1 MRLRFKLSPK
11 AIISIT
17 LLIAAVML
25 VSSYIELNQSKKEI
39 FQLLYEHS
47 STLLESVIQ
56 SSKNTLNS
64 SYEIED
70 LIADRLL
77 DNARMIKRLDAEK
90 TLSKNE
96 LIQIANENSLYRIN
110 IFDSRGNRILSN
122 RIPEPGHTHGE
133 ENVNRFEEL
142 EPILNGEVDEI
153 IIGLKTAEFVEEER
167 FAVAVARS
175 NNKGAIVVNMDAKEF
190 LEFRKKIGIG
200 VILQQMSK
208 HHGIEYIILQDS
220 IGVIAA
226 SEKIDTV
233 EAINDSDFLIP
244 ALSSDSVFARTTN
257 HIGHELYEVTKRFSL
272 DDEIIGIY
280 RLGVS
285 LEDIRNVEDRMLR
298 RLIIISLILAA
309 ISIIVLSI
317 IFTTQNLKS
326 VSNEYEKF
334 KTLTSSVLENMSEAV
349 IVLDK
354 ENNITLFN
362 KSAEELFKV
371 NSNDVLNYKINSIA
385 EGSLGFLENN
395 GSVDIVPAFEKEIK
409 LFGES
414 KYLSFSTSQ
423 LDEPDTSQVKFTVV
437 IKDLTDTKRLE
448 DEAKKN
454 EKLSAMGELA
464 SGVAHEIR
472 NPINAI
478 GMIAQRLNKEFI
490 PTSSQTEYNDITNLL
505 RTEVNRVNKI
515 ITQFLNY
522 AKPIEINLKP
532 VELKPYFEE
541 IYRLFEDQAKQKAIK
556 FILQKD
562 DSSIIKFD
570 PDLIKQTLLNII
582 QNAFD
587 AVNNGGEVIV
597 QYFKAN
603 KDFIIQVSDNGI
615 GITPD
620 QQKRIFD
627 LYFTTKKDGN
637 GLGLSI
643 SQKIIS
649 QHNGSISVSSKVN
662 TGTTIKIILP
672 ILWKITQY

>member
-1 MRLRFKLSPK
+1 M
-11 AIISIT
+11 
-17 LLIAAVML
+17 LIAAVML

-70 LIADRLL
+70 LVADRLL

-96 LIQIANENSLYRIN
+96 LIQIANENNLYRIN
-110 IFDSRGNRILSN
+110 IFNSKGDRILSN
-122 RIPEPGHTHGE
+122 RVPEPEHIHGE
-133 ENVNRFEEL
+133 ETINRFEEL
-142 EPILNGEVDEI
+142 RPILNNEVDEL
-153 IIGLKTAEFVEEER
+153 IIGLKTAEFAEEER

-200 VILQQMSK
+200 VILQQMTK
-208 HHGIEYIILQDS
+208 HHGIEYIILQDT
-220 IGVIAA
+220 IGILAA

-233 EAINDSDFLIP
+233 ESIIYSDFLIP
-244 ALSSDSVFARTTN
+244 ALSSDSVFSRITLHA
-257 HIGHELYEVTKRFSL
+257 GHEVYEVAKRFSF
-272 DDEIIGIY
+272 DNEFIGLY
-280 RLGVS
+280 RVGVS
-285 LEDIRNVEDRMLR
+285 LEDIKNVEDRMLR

-309 ISIIVLSI
+309 ILIIVLSI
-317 IFTTQNLKS
+317 IFTTQNLKTI
-326 VSNEYEKF
+326 SNEYEKF

-349 IVLDK
+349 FVLDN
-354 ENNITLFN
+354 ENRITLFN
-362 KSAEELFKV
+362 KSAEELFRV
-371 NSNDVLNYKINSIA
+371 NSVEVLNNKISSIA
-385 EGSLGFLENN
+385 EGCLTFLENN
-395 GSVDIVPAFEKEIK
+395 ASADITPSFEKEIK
-409 LFGES
+409 LLGES
-414 KYLSFSTSQ
+414 KYFSFSISP
-423 LDEPDTSQVKFTVV
+423 LDDPDTNQIKFTVV

-490 PTSSQTEYNDITNLL
+490 PTSSQTEYNDITRLL
-505 RTEVNRVNKI
+505 RTEVSRVNKI

-522 AKPIEINLKP
+522 AKPNELNLKL

-541 IYRLFEDQAKQKAIK
+541 VYHLFEDQAKQKAIK

-562 DSSIIKFD
+562 DSLNIKFD
-570 PDLIKQTLLNII
+570 PDLIKQTLLNIV

-597 QYFKAN
+597 QYYKSK
-603 KDFIIQVSDNGI
+603 KDLIIQVSDNGV
-615 GITPD
+615 GISPD
-620 QQKRIFD
+620 QQQKIFD
-627 LYFTTKKDGN
+627 LYYTTKKDGN

-643 SQKIIS
+643 SQKIIA
-649 QHNGSISVSSKVN
+649 QHNGSISVSSIVN
-662 TGTTIKIILP
+662 NGTTIKIILP
-672 ILWKITQY
+672 IQ

>member
-1 MRLRFKLSPK
+1 MRLRFKLSPI

-17 LLIAAVML
+17 LIIAVVML

-96 LIQIANENSLYRIN
+96 LIRIAAENNLYRIN
-110 IFDSRGNRILSN
+110 IFDSKGNRILSN
-122 RIPEPGHTHGE
+122 RIPEPGHIHGE
-133 ENVNRFEEL
+133 ETINRFKEL
-142 EPILNGEVDEI
+142 EPVLNGEVDEL
-153 IIGLKTAEFVEEER
+153 IIGLKTAEFAEEER

-257 HIGHELYEVTKRFSL
+257 HIGHEVYEVTKRFSL

-317 IFTTQNLKS
+317 IFTTQNLK
-326 VSNEYEKF
+326 
-334 KTLTSSVLENMSEAV
+334 
-349 IVLDK
+349 
-354 ENNITLFN
+354 
-362 KSAEELFKV
+362 
-371 NSNDVLNYKINSIA
+371 
-385 EGSLGFLENN
+385 
-395 GSVDIVPAFEKEIK
+395 VDIK
-409 LFGES
+409 
-414 KYLSFSTSQ
+414 
-423 LDEPDTSQVKFTVV
+423 
-437 IKDLTDTKRLE
+437 
-448 DEAKKN
+448 
-454 EKLSAMGELA
+454 
-464 SGVAHEIR
+464 
-472 NPINAI
+472 
-478 GMIAQRLNKEFI
+478 
-490 PTSSQTEYNDITNLL
+490 
-505 RTEVNRVNKI
+505 
-515 ITQFLNY
+515 
-522 AKPIEINLKP
+522 
-532 VELKPYFEE
+532 
-541 IYRLFEDQAKQKAIK
+541 
-556 FILQKD
+556 
-562 DSSIIKFD
+562 
-570 PDLIKQTLLNII
+570 
-582 QNAFD
+582 
-587 AVNNGGEVIV
+587 
-597 QYFKAN
+597 
-603 KDFIIQVSDNGI
+603 
-615 GITPD
+615 
-620 QQKRIFD
+620 
-627 LYFTTKKDGN
+627 
-637 GLGLSI
+637 
-643 SQKIIS
+643 
-649 QHNGSISVSSKVN
+649 
-662 TGTTIKIILP
+662 
-672 ILWKITQY
+672 

>member
-1 MRLRFKLSPK
+1 
-11 AIISIT
+11 
-17 LLIAAVML
+17 ML

-39 FQLLYEHS
+39 FQLLYDHS
-47 STLLESVIQ
+47 STLIESIIQ

-70 LIADRLL
+70 LVADRLL
-77 DNARMIKRLDAEK
+77 DNARMIKRLDAVK
-90 TLSKNE
+90 SLSKDE
-96 LIQIANENSLYRIN
+96 LIRIATENSLYRIN
-110 IFDSRGNRILSN
+110 LFDSKGNRVLTN
-122 RIPEPGHTHGE
+122 RVPEPGHIHGE
-133 ENVNRFEEL
+133 ENINRFEEL
-142 EPILNGEVDEI
+142 ESVLIGEVDEL
-153 IIGLKTAEFVEEER
+153 IIGLKNAEFSDEER

-175 NNKGAIVVNMDAKEF
+175 NRKGAIVVNMDAQDF

-208 HHGIEYIILQDS
+208 HHGIEYIILQDTVG
-220 IGVIAA
+220 ILAA

-233 EAINDSDFLIP
+233 EAINDSEFLIP
-244 ALSSDSVFARTTN
+244 ALLSDSVFSRTTN
-257 HIGHELYEVTKRFSL
+257 HIGHEVYEVTKRFL
-272 DDEIIGIY
+272 IDDETMGLY

-317 IFTTQNLKS
+317 IFTTQNLKTI
-326 VSNEYEKF
+326 SNEYEKF
-334 KTLTSSVLENMSEAV
+334 KSLTSSVLGNMSEAV
-349 IVLDK
+349 IVLDID
-354 ENNITLFN
+354 NRITLFN

-371 NSNDVLNYKINSIA
+371 NSDTVLKNKISSIA
-385 EGSLGFLENN
+385 SGALGFLENKGSFDIAAGFENEINLN
-395 GSVDIVPAFEKEIK
+395 GE
-409 LFGES
+409 L
-414 KYLSFSTSQ
+414 KYLSFSISQ
-423 LDEPDTSQVKFTVV
+423 LDDPDTNQTKLTVV

-478 GMIAQRLNKEFI
+478 GMIAQRLNKEFTT
-490 PTSSQTEYNDITNLL
+490 TSNQTEYSDITQLL
-505 RTEVNRVNKI
+505 KSEVNRINKI
-515 ITQFLNY
+515 ITQFLSY
-522 AKPIEINLKP
+522 AKPIDLNLKT
-532 VELKPYFEE
+532 VELKSYFEE
-541 IYRLFEDQAKQKAIK
+541 IYHLFEDQAKQKSIK

-562 DSSIIKFD
+562 DLINIKID
-570 PDLIKQTLLNII
+570 PDLIKQSLMNII

-587 AVNNGGEVIV
+587 AVDNGGEVIV
-597 QYFKAN
+597 KYFRVKN
-603 KDFIIQVSDNGI
+603 DLNIQITDNGV
-615 GITPD
+615 GISTE
-620 QQKRIFD
+620 QQNKIFD

-662 TGTTIKIILP
+662 NGTTFKIILP
-672 ILWKITQY
+672 IQ

>member
-1 MRLRFKLSPK
+1 MRLPFKLSPK

-25 VSSYIELNQSKKEI
+25 ISSYVELNQSKKEI

-70 LIADRLL
+70 LIANRLL
-77 DNARMIKRLDAEK
+77 DNAKMIKRLDAVK
-90 TLSKNE
+90 SLNKDE
-96 LIQIANENSLYRIN
+96 LISIAKENDLYRIN
-110 IFDSRGNRILSN
+110 IFDSKGNRVLSN
-122 RIPEPGHTHGE
+122 RIPEPGHIHGE
-133 ENVNRFEEL
+133 ENINRYEEL
-142 EPILNGEVDEI
+142 SPILNGEVDEL
-153 IIGLKTAEFVEEER
+153 IIGLKSAEFTDEER

-175 NNKGAIVVNMDAKEF
+175 NNKGAIVVNINAENF

-208 HHGIEYIILQDS
+208 HHGIEYILLQDS
-220 IGVIAA
+220 IGVLAA
-226 SEKIDTV
+226 SEKIDSV
-233 EAINDSDFLIP
+233 ESIISSGFLQTALNNDS
-244 ALSSDSVFARTTN
+244 VYARVTFN
-257 HIGHELYEVTKRFSL
+257 SGQEVYEVTKRFLL
-272 DDEIIGIY
+272 DDDLVGLY

-317 IFTTQNLKS
+317 IFTTQNLKTIS
-326 VSNEYEKF
+326 DEYKNF
-334 KTLTSSVLENMSEAV
+334 KSLTASVLENMSEAV
-349 IVLDK
+349 IVLDDK
-354 ENNITLFN
+354 NNITLFN
-362 KSAEELFKV
+362 KSAE
-371 NSNDVLNYKINSIA
+371 
-385 EGSLGFLENN
+385 
-395 GSVDIVPAFEKEIK
+395 K
-409 LFGES
+409 LFGLKTENVLQRNIS
-414 KYLSFSTSQ
+414 SIFNGVLDFLQTEILTNSLQSFEREITLNGEQKYFSFSISR
-423 LDEPDTSQVKFTVV
+423 LEDPDSKKIKSILV

-478 GMIAQRLNKEFI
+478 GMIAQRLNKEFS
-490 PTSSQTEYNDITNLL
+490 PKENSDEYFDITHLL
-505 RTEVNRVNKI
+505 KTEVNRINKI

-522 AKPIEINLKP
+522 AKPLEISLKQIEINSYLK
-532 VELKPYFEE
+532 E
-541 IYRLFEDQAKQKAIK
+541 IYRLFEAQAKQKSIK
-556 FILQKD
+556 FILQGNEKLSLRID
-562 DSSIIKFD
+562 T
-570 PDLIKQTLLNII
+570 DLIKQALMNII

-587 AVNNGGEVIV
+587 AVTADGEVVIK
-597 QYFKAN
+597 YFKLKN
-603 KDFIIQVSDNGI
+603 DLIIQISDNGV
-615 GITPD
+615 GIPTE
-620 QQKRIFD
+620 QQKKIFD

-649 QHNGSISVSSKVN
+649 QHKGSITVSSKIN
-662 TGTTIKIILP
+662 KGTTFKIILP
-672 ILWKITQY
+672 IQ

>member
-96 LIQIANENSLYRIN
+96 LIRIANENNLYRIN
-110 IFDSRGNRILSN
+110 IFDSKGNRILSN
-122 RIPEPGHTHGE
+122 RIPEPGHIHGE
-133 ENVNRFEEL
+133 ETINRFEEL
-142 EPILNGEVDEI
+142 EPVLNGDVAEL
-153 IIGLKTAEFVEEER
+153 IIGLKTAEFAEEER

-175 NNKGAIVVNMDAKEF
+175 NHKGAIVVNMDAKEF

-233 EAINDSDFLIP
+233 EAINDSDFLFP
-244 ALSSDSVFARTTN
+244 ALSSDSVFSRTTN
-257 HIGHELYEVTKRFSL
+257 HIGHEVYEVTKRFSM

-371 NSNDVLNYKINSIA
+371 NSDDVLNSKINSIA

-395 GSVDIVPAFEKEIK
+395 GSVDIVPAFEKELK

-414 KYLSFSTSQ
+414 KHLSFSISQ
-423 LDEPDTSQVKFTVV
+423 LDDPDTNQIKFTVV

-490 PTSSQTEYNDITNLL
+490 PTSSQTEYDDITQLL

-522 AKPIEINLKP
+522 AKPIELNLKP

-541 IYRLFEDQAKQKAIK
+541 VFHLFEDQAKQKAIR

-562 DSSIIKFD
+562 DSLNIKFD

-587 AVNNGGEVIV
+587 AVNNGGEVIL
-597 QYFKAN
+597 QYFKAKKN
-603 KDFIIQVSDNGI
+603 FIIQISDNGI
-615 GITPD
+615 GISQD
-620 QQKRIFD
+620 QQKKIFD

-649 QHNGSISVSSKVN
+649 QHNGSISVSSIVN
-662 TGTTIKIILP
+662 NGTTIKIILP
-672 ILWKITQY
+672 IL